1 MNWLLDLSFGMFNY
15 GTWSEDLESVLQLLP
30 VNLAGQPRLLLQ
42 LDKETKS
49 HSSNEDIKALKR
61 EKVIKKTKLY
71 YQRS

>member
-15 GTWSEDLESVLQLLP
+15 GTWGEDLESVLQLLP
-30 VNLAGQPRLLLQ
+30 VNLAGQLCLLLQ
-42 LDKETKS
+42 LDKKTKS